1 MRDPRI
7 YFPLSGIFA
16 ASRDIL
22 LRTLICELS
31 LLAIGVS
38 VHTPRKGFKYD
49 GWNPA
54 ASASELETPTPRMGQ
69 AGPMRGNN
77 YFFTGAVFML
87 GSVFMGSHGCC
98 DPVIPGLV
106 FMDSPGLLGTSGMG
120 THGGV
125 AIPGLSVGWTV
136 PGFDRD

>member
-22 LRTLICELS
+22 LRTVIYELN

-38 VHTPRKGFKYD
+38 VHAPRKGFKYD

-54 ASASELETPTPRMGQ
+54 TSGSEWETTTPRMGQ

-87 GSVFMGSHGCC
+87 GNVFMGSPGLPGPSGMGSPGCC
-98 DPVIPGLV
+98 DGVIAG
-106 FMDSPGLLGTSGMG
+106 FS
-120 THGGV
+120 
-125 AIPGLSVGWTV
+125 IGW
-136 PGFDRD
+136 